1 MLAPTVLADHEA
13 VSTAAAVSI
22 AARLESKPHALLCLA
37 TGSTP
42 LRTYEILAR
51 HGRAAPCLTRFMK
64 VIKLDEWGG
73 LAMERPG
80 TCETFLRN
88 ALVTPLGLDS
98 RYVGF
103 NSNPANPAAE
113 CARIRDWLAAN
124 GPIDT
129 AILGLGLNGHLGFNE
144 PDDALQPHAHIA
156 TLSPESLRHSMLANE
171 PERPAFG
178 LTLGMTDI
186 FHARRIL
193 LLVTGK
199 AKRDALRRLTQGPI
213 TARFPASF
221 LHLHPEVTLLVDAAA
236 AGRTR

>member
-1 MLAPTVLADHEA
+1 
-13 VSTAAAVSI
+13 
-22 AARLESKPHALLCLA
+22 
-37 TGSTP
+37 
-42 LRTYEILAR
+42 
-51 HGRAAPCLTRFMK
+51 MK

-98 RYVGF
+98 RYIGF

-129 AILGLGLNGHLGFNE
+129 AVLGLGLNGHLGFNE
-144 PDDALQPHAHIA
+144 PDDALQPHTHIA

-171 PERPAFG
+171 PERPTFG
-178 LTLGMTDI
+178 LTLGMSDLL
-186 FHARRIL
+186 HARRIL

-199 AKRDALRRLTQGPI
+199 AKRDALRRLIQGPI
-213 TARFPASF
+213 TTRFPASF